1 MSLRSLVILGIFV
14 SFGFWSLRPDVVV
27 VDPTAFDSLL
37 LTQVVDQSV
46 QGEPVQL
53 DIQDAP
59 VLDWS
64 GIELRPRALFGMES
78 RVLGTRRYRFGQETD
93 VSNIDVAFGWGRM
106 ADPEIV
112 SQLSISQSGRFYFWR
127 ARELPIPAA
136 EIVRSSANMHM
147 IAANDGVRRELKRL
161 KEGDQVRLHGVL
173 VDVHWRNGGYWR
185 TSLTREDSGAGAC
198 EIVWVHH
205 LERLP

>member
-1 MSLRSLVILGIFV
+1 LSLRSLIVLGIV
-14 SFGFWSLRPDVVV
+14 ISVGFWSLRPDVVV
-27 VDPTAFDSLL
+27 VDPATFNSLL
-37 LTQVVDQSV
+37 LTQLSDQSV

-64 GIELRPRALFGMES
+64 GIELRPRALFGLES

-112 SQLSISQSGRFYFWR
+112 SQLAISQSGRFYFWR

-136 EIVRSSANMHM
+136 EIVHSSANMHM
-147 IAANDGVRRELKRL
+147 IAANDNVRRELKRL

-173 VDVHWRNGGYWR
+173 VDVHWPNGGYWK

>member
-1 MSLRSLVILGIFV
+1 MSLRNLIVLGIVV
-14 SFGFWSLRPDVVV
+14 SVGFWSLRPDVVV
-27 VDPTAFDSLL
+27 VDPSAFDSLL

-59 VLDWS
+59 ALDWG
-64 GIELRPRALFGMES
+64 GIDLRPRALFGMES
-78 RVLGTRRYRFGQETD
+78 RVLGTRRYRFGKETD

-127 ARELPIPAA
+127 AKELPIPAA

-173 VDVHWRNGGYWR
+173 VDVHWPNGGYWR

>member
-1 MSLRSLVILGIFV
+1 LSLRSLIVLGIV
-14 SFGFWSLRPDVVV
+14 ISFGFWSLRPDVVV
-27 VDPTAFDSLL
+27 VDPTTFDSLL
-37 LTQVVDQSV
+37 LTQLLDQSV

-64 GIELRPRALFGMES
+64 GIELRPRALFGLES

-112 SQLSISQSGRFYFWR
+112 SQLAISQSGRFYFWR

-136 EIVRSSANMHM
+136 EIVQSSANMHM
-147 IAANDGVRRELKRL
+147 IAANDNVRRELKRL

-173 VDVHWRNGGYWR
+173 VDVHWPNGGYWK

>member
-1 MSLRSLVILGIFV
+1 MSLRNLIVLGIVV
-14 SFGFWSLRPDVVV
+14 SVGFWSLRPDVVV
-27 VDPTAFDSLL
+27 VDPSAFDSLL

-59 VLDWS
+59 ALDWS

-78 RVLGTRRYRFGQETD
+78 RVLGTRRYRFGKETD

-127 ARELPIPAA
+127 AKELPIPAA

-173 VDVHWRNGGYWR
+173 VDVHWPNGGYWR

>member
-1 MSLRSLVILGIFV
+1 MNLRSLIVLGIVV

-27 VDPTAFDSLL
+27 VDPTAFDTLL
-37 LTQVVDQSV
+37 LTQLLDQSV
-46 QGEPVQL
+46 QEEPVQL
-53 DIQDAP
+53 DIQEAP
-59 VLDWS
+59 ALDWS

-78 RVLGTRRYRFGQETD
+78 KVLGTRRYRFGQETD

-127 ARELPIPAA
+127 AKELPIPAA

-173 VDVHWRNGGYWR
+173 VDVHWPNGGYWR

>member
-1 MSLRSLVILGIFV
+1 LSLRNLVVLGILF
-14 SFGFWSLRPDVVV
+14 SFGVWSLRQDVVV
-27 VDPTAFDSLL
+27 VAPATFDSLL
-37 LTQVVDQSV
+37 LTQLPEWQV
-46 QGEPVQL
+46 QEEPVQL
-53 DIQDAP
+53 NIHDVP
-59 VLDWS
+59 VLDWN
-64 GIELRPRALFGMES
+64 GIELKPRALFGLES

-112 SQLSISQSGRFYFWR
+112 SQLSVSQSGRFYFWR

-147 IAANDGVRRELKRL
+147 IAANDSVRRELKRL

-173 VDVHWRNGGYWR
+173 VDVYWPNGGYWK

-198 EIVWVHH
+198 EIVWVHR
-205 LERLP
+205 LERLL